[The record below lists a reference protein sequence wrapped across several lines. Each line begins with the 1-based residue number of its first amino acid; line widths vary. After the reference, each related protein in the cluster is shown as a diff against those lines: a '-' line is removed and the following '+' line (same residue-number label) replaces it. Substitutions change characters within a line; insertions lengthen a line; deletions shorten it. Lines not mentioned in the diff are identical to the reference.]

1 MVRRVFYDPKA
12 TDFTQYVQTLAKL
25 PPGKYRLGGPDSPEP
40 VIDFEALFMP
50 DSPQAVAMAAS
61 QLRYF
66 DVTGVLLMGTNLWHE
81 ARLIELAAR
90 DVQGAIL
97 PGCFDLGSSDP
108 TVRGFVAEYQ
118 KALQRTPS
126 LLEAQGYDAAQVL
139 RHMIRSNEAPRTR
152 QAMRDALLAVKDL
165 PGVCGPITISPQRLF
180 DQPVVIFTVDRAGF
194 RPVQPQDRVEPEP
207 APALSETGV
216 QTSSTEVQPQ
226 PSGQ

>member
-1 MVRRVFYDPKA
+1 
-12 TDFTQYVQTLAKL
+12 
-25 PPGKYRLGGPDSPEP
+25 
-40 VIDFEALFMP
+40 MP

-81 ARLIELAAR
+81 ARLVELAAR

-97 PGCFDLGSSDP
+97 PGCFDPGSSEP
-108 TVRGFVAEYQ
+108 IVRRLRDGIP
-118 KALQRTPS
+118 KGPGSALPS

-139 RHMIRSNEAPRTR
+139 RHLIRSNQAPRTR

-194 RPVQPQDRVEPEP
+194 RPVQPQDRIPPEPALAPAEPEP
-207 APALSETGV
+207 APLTPNRQGRSRIKVLLGPKPPRTWR
-216 QTSSTEVQPQ
+216 P
-226 PSGQ
+226 